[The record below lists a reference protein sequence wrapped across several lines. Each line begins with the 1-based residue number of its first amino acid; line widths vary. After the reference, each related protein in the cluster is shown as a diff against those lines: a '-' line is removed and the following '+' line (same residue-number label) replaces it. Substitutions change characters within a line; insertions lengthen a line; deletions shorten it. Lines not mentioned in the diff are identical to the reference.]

1 MNFAERLKAARED
14 AKLTQQGLAYLL
26 EIPRRTIQDW
36 EAGKMVPPPYVQRL
50 VLKEIKL
57 L

>member
-1 MNFAERLKAARED
+1 MYFAERLKEARK
-14 AKLTQQGLAYLL
+14 ASKLTQQGLAYLL

-50 VLKEIKL
+50 VLKEIKSL
-57 L
+57 